1 MTVASAPELFA
12 DLEAVTA
19 RAVELRHALHRQPE
33 LAYEEKLTGAAV
45 CRELDQLGI
54 PYQKGLAGGTGVV
67 GLIDRGGD
75 KCVALRADMDALPIV
90 EETGLPYASE
100 RPGVMHA
107 CGHDGHM
114 AILLAAAAILQKAD
128 FVGKVKL
135 VFQPAEEGGC
145 GAQKMVEDGVL
156 EKPQVGAI
164 FGLHGWP
171 GLKVGTVATKPGALL
186 ASVDGFTIRVTGRG
200 GHAAAPHDS
209 IDPIVCASAMV
220 QGLQSVVSREGD
232 PTDACVVTVSQI
244 HAGTAFNVIPDAV
257 VMQGTLRAL
266 TRKRRE
272 AALASIKRISKGIA
286 AAHRCEVELELFGMT
301 PRDDQYAGTGGP
313 RAGDGPTGA
322 GIAGV
327 HRDSQGDDVG
337 RGFRVL
343 CGSGVVGWERSWGAG
358 VLLLP
363 WRATAGAG
371 NASDAAPAKVRLCG
385 RGGAGGD
392 SDDGGVGGGV
402 AGGTELSR
410 LIGLSKLIEG
420 DGVQCRCCWKGYDST
435 KVLPLW
441 IVWVHFGSRMAWFG
455 SH

>member
-301 PRDDQYAGTGGP
+301 PVTTNTPELAALVRETAQRVLGSRAYIEIPKATMWGEDFAFYVDQEWSGGK
-313 RAGDGPTGA
+313 
-322 GIAGV
+322 
-327 HRDSQGDDVG
+327 G
-337 RGFRVL
+337 RGVPGCFFFL
-343 CGSGVVGWERSWGAG
+343 GVQPPERETHPMLHQPKYDFADAAVPVGIRMMVELAVGWLGGRS
-358 VLLLP
+358 
-363 WRATAGAG
+363 
-371 NASDAAPAKVRLCG
+371 
-385 RGGAGGD
+385 
-392 SDDGGVGGGV
+392 
-402 AGGTELSR
+402 
-410 LIGLSKLIEG
+410 
-420 DGVQCRCCWKGYDST
+420 
-435 KVLPLW
+435 
-441 IVWVHFGSRMAWFG
+441 
-455 SH
+455 